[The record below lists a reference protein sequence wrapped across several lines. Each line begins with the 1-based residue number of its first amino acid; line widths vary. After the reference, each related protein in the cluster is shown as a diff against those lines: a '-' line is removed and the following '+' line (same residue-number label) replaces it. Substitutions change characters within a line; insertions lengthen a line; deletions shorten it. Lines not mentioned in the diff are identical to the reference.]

1 MAGDMHWDGSGKT
14 VIDPGN
20 SYVYSKSRYVIQSFL
35 PSPKSIIHPLIYQK
49 KKKKTWMIFYVP
61 DTVLNPGE
69 QNFLQDVDL
78 KLRELYSKEGEKM
91 VNQTS

>member
-1 MAGDMHWDGSGKT
+1 
-14 VIDPGN
+14 
-20 SYVYSKSRYVIQSFL
+20 
-35 PSPKSIIHPLIYQK
+35 
-49 KKKKTWMIFYVP
+49 MIFYVP
-61 DTVLNPGE
+61 GTVLNPGE